1 MTIADAS
8 WNGESL
14 SDSDVDVS
22 IHPVNGEWISDD
34 SMIFDTNDP
43 NIEFGLTGENLS
55 VQERNH
61 LKVKL
66 ITTLIPAVSATAIVE
81 SLEQQNHKEE
91 KAPTENIIKKIGKKI
106 IQRREE
112 RYFRDDEEY

>member
-1 MTIADAS
+1 MTIADAT
-8 WNGESL
+8 WNGASL

-34 SMIFDTNDP
+34 SMIFDTGDP
-43 NIEFGLTGENLS
+43 NIEFGLTGESLV

-66 ITTLIPAVSATAIVE
+66 ITTLIPLSSAAAIVE
-81 SLEQQNHKEE
+81 SLEQQNRKEE
-91 KAPTENIIKKIGKKI
+91 KSPADNLIKKIGKKI
-106 IQRREE
+106 KQKREE